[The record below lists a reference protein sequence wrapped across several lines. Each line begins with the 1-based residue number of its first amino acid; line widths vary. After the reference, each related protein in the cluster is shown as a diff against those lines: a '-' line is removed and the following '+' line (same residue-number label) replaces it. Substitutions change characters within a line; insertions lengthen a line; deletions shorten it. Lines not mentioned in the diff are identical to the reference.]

1 MEVSLA
7 TRTGVEKYL
16 AEQGD
21 KANRARGRAEGVRA
35 ALSEEVRD
43 DANIQRVSR
52 NILRYLDSDEFKG
65 EGNWSDVRR
74 KNARRDMDYFEPAVD
89 ALVAAGQSEVV
100 AGERGKSIRLVGR
113 K

>member
-1 MEVSLA
+1 MV
-7 TRTGVEKYL
+7 
-16 AEQGD
+16 
-21 KANRARGRAEGVRA
+21 GRAPECLLPTA
-35 ALSEEVRD
+35 HPAS
-43 DANIQRVSR
+43 RVSR
-52 NILRYLDSDEFKG
+52 NILRYLGSDEFNG